1 MTSIL
6 CMALLSLPAIFHV
19 LLWETDLQRDQKAD
33 FVFNLHLKW
42 FKMELFFTWHCLLRG
57 QSGCWKDWLCRKE
70 ISWAF
75 QGAPVCKPENLGG
88 CVWKRK
94 IQNSVFSYPACVMVL
109 GVRWG
114 ETKVMGNPC
123 PLNTGQCGQV
133 LSIKPQ
139 PDSRN
144 FQVTSVRVIQSY
156 AQLAKSESLGRGAE
170 DMKGAQS

>member
-1 MTSIL
+1 
-6 CMALLSLPAIFHV
+6 
-19 LLWETDLQRDQKAD
+19 
-33 FVFNLHLKW
+33 
-42 FKMELFFTWHCLLRG
+42 
-57 QSGCWKDWLCRKE
+57 
-70 ISWAF
+70 
-75 QGAPVCKPENLGG
+75 
-88 CVWKRK
+88 
-94 IQNSVFSYPACVMVL
+94 MVL